1 MVWLIRFA
9 LLALILVCVVS
20 LLGLVLPDSK
30 ASDRQHRLYM
40 GGVVVAACAVVC
52 ILFQALVPT
61 GFKAV
66 ERGTKLWRRI
76 PLPR

>member
-30 ASDRQHRLYM
+30 ASDRQHRLYL
-40 GGVVVAACAVVC
+40 GVVIAVCAAIC
-52 ILFQALVPT
+52 ILFQVLVPT
-61 GFKAV
+61 EFKV
-66 ERGTKLWRRI
+66 VREGTKLWRRI